1 MIDDT
6 VDEYTDDDTVGD
18 DTVGDDT
25 VEEHI
30 MWEGFPTDNDEDFK
44 NLYETTCFWV
54 DVYVT
59 FFWCIPVFFFNNFFK

>member
-6 VDEYTDDDTVGD
+6 VDEYTDDDTVD
-18 DTVGDDT
+18 EYTDDDT

-30 MWEGFPTDNDEDFK
+30 MWEGFPTDDDEDFK

-59 FFWCIPVFFFNNFFK
+59 FFWCIPVFFFNNFF